1 MKRNKKSKL
10 VLFSVLGLA
19 AISIGTVGF
28 ATWMVGVQ
36 KKEETINVKANVD
49 NTLNDSI
56 YLEAEINQAKPL
68 IIAEK
73 TAKERGENE
82 ILGAKE
88 GVTGSGEGYVS
99 VSSEALKFEFNTLQF
114 SVGNGAAKPKQLH
127 LELSAE
133 RNDFNKI
140 SSTGNKLGSSRS
152 GDSWEYLTL
161 DKTFDIDTAVEAS
174 DNTVVTTSPADK
186 TSYTLYTFT
195 NKVFEFE
202 WGSFFGSKSPVAF
215 YNNISTTAADKS
227 ASAMFTLAD
236 NVSSELVAMD
246 NALKGQTYVVNVS
259 LIA

>member
-56 YLEAEINQAKPL
+56 YLEAVIDSSKPL

-73 TAKERGENE
+73 TPKVRGENE

-88 GVTGSGEGYVS
+88 GVTGSGDGYVS
-99 VSSEALKFEFNTLQF
+99 VSENALKFEFTTLQF

-127 LELSAE
+127 LELSAVG
-133 RNDFNKI
+133 NDFNKI
-140 SSTGNKLGSSRS
+140 SESGNKLNTSRT
-152 GDSWEYLTL
+152 GTSWEYLTL
-161 DKTFDIDTAVEAS
+161 NKTFDIDTSVDS
-174 DNTVVTTSPADK
+174 TNTVVTTSSTTEA
-186 TSYTLYTFT
+186 SYTLYTFT
-195 NKVFEFE
+195 NKVFDFE

-215 YNNISTTAADKS
+215 YNNISTTAVDKS

-246 NALKGQTYVVNVS
+246 KALKGQTYVVNVS

>member
-56 YLEAEINQAKPL
+56 YLEAVINSSKPL

-73 TAKERGENE
+73 TPKERGENE

-88 GVTGSGEGYVS
+88 GATGSGEGYVS
-99 VSSEALKFEFNTLQF
+99 VSAEALKFEFNTLQF

-127 LELSAE
+127 LELSAVG
-133 RNDFNKI
+133 NDFNKI
-140 SSTGNKLGSSRS
+140 SKSGNKLNTSRT
-152 GDSWEYLTL
+152 GTSWEYLTL
-161 DKTFDIDTAVEAS
+161 DKTFDIDTPVVDS
-174 DNTVVTTSPADK
+174 TNTVVTTSSTPES
-186 TSYTLYTFT
+186 SYTLYTFT
-195 NKVFEFE
+195 NKVFDFE

-215 YNNISTTAADKS
+215 YNNISTTAVDKS

-236 NVSSELVAMD
+236 NVSTELVAMD
-246 NALKGQTYVVNVS
+246 NALRGKTYVINVS